1 MYNAE
6 IKGMF
11 LRDTTR
17 TEASR
22 NARIRTFNLFQK
34 YEEEKG
40 SDLYTFSAK
49 EIQHVLDGSFS
60 GMRARSN
67 NNDIITIRSYIK
79 WCLSRKF
86 DGVSAD
92 GLSIT
97 NSNIEKIR
105 RHTVKNPIHLKKFL
119 DDVFTEQD
127 GTIFD
132 PIKGFFWAAF
142 GGCKEEDTMHLTKN
156 DVDLRNGI
164 INGRSWQS
172 IIYKEGYETIRQCVE
187 ATEFLYFNSQ
197 YINKGDI
204 LRPRV
209 PGDCIFRGVRGAG
222 TPDLAVF
229 RSNISRR
236 VKEAI
241 ANGKTDLNLSYYRVM
256 MSGIFYRMRE
266 LEVAEVLTDSN
277 FEVLANMYLREK
289 QESHGNIYH
298 YRHIDPEKDD
308 PSITKIDRSVFLRK
322 VNDYKTDYENW
333 KMTII

>member
-6 IKGMF
+6 IKEVF

-22 NARIRTFNLFQK
+22 NARVRTFNLFQK
-34 YEEEKG
+34 YEEDRG
-40 SDLYTFSAK
+40 SDLCTFSAK
-49 EIQHVLDGSFS
+49 EIQSILDGFSF

-67 NNDIITIRSYIK
+67 DNNIITIRSYIK
-79 WCLSRKF
+79 WCLSRKI
-86 DGVSAD
+86 DGASSD
-92 GLSIT
+92 GLNIT

-105 RHTVKNPIHLKKFL
+105 RHTVKNPLHLKKFL

-132 PIKGFFWAAF
+132 PIKGFFWVAF
-142 GGCKEEDTMHLTKN
+142 GGCKEEDTMYLTKN

-164 INGRSWQS
+164 INGKSWQS

-222 TPDLAVF
+222 TPSLDVF

-236 VKEAI
+236 VKEAL
-241 ANGKTDLNLSYYRVM
+241 AEGKTDLNLSYYRVM
-256 MSGIFYRMRE
+256 MSGVFYRMRE
-266 LEVAEVLTDSN
+266 LEVAEVLTDSH
-277 FEVLANMYLREK
+277 FEALANMHLRKK
-289 QESHGNIYH
+289 QESHGNVY
-298 YRHIDPEKDD
+298 YDRHIDQKRDD
-308 PSITKIDRSVFLRK
+308 PHITRQDRNMFLRK

-333 KMTII
+333 KMTIF